1 MNGVEWNLTDGAPT
15 SRRLPAALLRLK
27 NFAHVISD
35 TFKPDP
41 SWPTE
46 ILHGSDNNRGRW
58 GTRAGVRNRLRQ
70 QAPLPSILLAN
81 VQSLENKLDDLRA
94 RVTFQRD
101 VRDCNILCFTETWL
115 TPTVPDRVVTPSDSF
130 LVFHMDRMAESNK
143 TKGGGVCF
151 MVTRKWCDAR
161 SVSTVSSGY
170 SPHLEHLS
178 IKCRPFYLPRE
189 FTSVITTVVYIPPD
203 ADTGIF
209 LTELHDVL
217 SAFQNKDPNTALI
230 AIERWSAQ
238 SEAMLQDALE
248 DVDWDMFRASANDVN
263 EFTDVASPDFLSNGK
278 IFVTTTEG
286 PPLHSFDWIME
297 KTTMTS
303 GAFPLRYASG
313 GDHPYSENQDIPESE
328 AVGGQIDPRCNIQLG
343 SRNRRYERLQSGVI
357 RHPARRERHQTP
369 VSGASG
375 VSLPSGGHMEHVTG
389 FAHHYGLQNQGHRND
404 QCRLELFARFEVSQM
419 ASANYSLTTE
429 DAEKDV
435 RAALKRVNTRKV
447 AGPDGITGRLLRC
460 CADQLAGVLTY
471 IFNESLA
478 KSGVPKCFKRSIIV
492 PITKNNKPSCL
503 NDYRPVALT
512 SEVMKV
518 FERLMKNIITSFI
531 PNTADP
537 LQFEYRPNRSTED
550 AISHVLHTTLSHVDM
565 KQGNYVRL
573 LFADYSSAFNT
584 IVPGRLYTKL
594 RDLGLNSCVCAWVLD
609 FLTGRSQ
616 VVRVGRCVSDS
627 ITTNIGAPQG
637 CVLSPL
643 LYSLY
648 TSDCVATHSS
658 NTIVKFADD
667 TVVLG
672 FITNNDESAY
682 MDEMKNLASW

>member
-1 MNGVEWNLTDGAPT
+1 MARPRSDAFLTAP
-15 SRRLPAALLRLK
+15 LRLYCV
-27 NFAHVISD
+27 AWTTTVD
-35 TFKPDP
+35 T
-41 SWPTE
+41 T
-46 ILHGSDNNRGRW
+46 LTRG
-58 GTRAGVRNRLRQ
+58 AKQRNAEGHAL
-70 QAPLPSILLAN
+70 AILLAN

-130 LVFHMDRMAESNK
+130 LVFRMDRMAESNK

-151 MVTRKWCDAR
+151 MVNRKWCDAR
-161 SVSTVSSGY
+161 SVSTVSSGC

-178 IKCRPFYLPRE
+178 IKCCPFYLPRE
-189 FTSVITTVVYIPPD
+189 FSSVITTVVYIPPD
-203 ADTGIF
+203 ADTGIA
-209 LTELHDVL
+209 LTELHYVL
-217 SAFQNKDPNTALI
+217 SETLDHCYTPYKQGYKAVSQPAFGKSDHSAIFLI
-230 AIERWSAQ
+230 PQYKQHIPRKEVATREVKRWSAQ
-238 SEAMLQDALE
+238 SEAMLQDH
-248 DVDWDMFRASANDVN
+248 SKTANDVN
-263 EFTDVASPDFLSNGK
+263 EFTDVAVS
-278 IFVTTTEG
+278 FVSMLAEEIIPTVR
-286 PPLHSFDWIME
+286 IR
-297 KTTMTS
+297 TS
-303 GAFPLRYASG
+303 
-313 GDHPYSENQDIPESE
+313 
-328 AVGGQIDPRCNIQLG
+328 
-343 SRNRRYERLQSGVI
+343 I
-357 RHPARRERHQTP
+357 RVWR
-369 VSGASG
+369 
-375 VSLPSGGHMEHVTG
+375 LPS
-389 FAHHYGLQNQGHRND
+389 LD
-404 QCRLELFARFEVSQM
+404 II
-419 ASANYSLTTE
+419 
-429 DAEKDV
+429 AEKDV
-435 RAALKRVNTRKV
+435 RAALKRVNSRKA
-447 AGPDGITGRLLRC
+447 AGPDGINGRLLDC

-478 KSGVPKCFKRSIIV
+478 KSVVPKCFKRSIIV

-531 PNTADP
+531 PNTTDP
-537 LQFEYRPNRSTED
+537 LHFAYQPNRSTED

-573 LFADYSSAFNT
+573 L
-584 IVPGRLYTKL
+584 
-594 RDLGLNSCVCAWVLD
+594 
-609 FLTGRSQ
+609 
-616 VVRVGRCVSDS
+616 CVSDR

-658 NTIVKFADD
+658 NNIVKFADD

-682 MDEMKNLASW
+682 MDEVKNLASWWQDNHLQLNVRKTKELVVDFRRRQQRSHEPLIISGAPVEKVSSFKYLGVHISSDLTWTVHIQVQSKKARQRLSHLRQLRKFRVSPVILRTFYSGAAESILTQNITSWHGNSCVQDRKALQKVIRAAECCC